1 MSTGFHWSKVL
12 QIAGAVV
19 LFAASIA
26 SFLMLQKQREK
37 EYLHVFGPAFVD
49 GDCYARMTRARLILD
64 GQAGPVIRHHE
75 FENFPEGTRPHTTA
89 PLDWIL
95 VIGAKALGGGQ
106 GALDRAGFAL
116 PVILGVIFLAG
127 VRVLLGIL
135 GARWAGAAVF
145 LLAVSPVIAHAF
157 SPGRPDHQSLVLLLC
172 GWALLVEILWWR
184 ASGKSRAASLVLGAG
199 IGLLWG
205 FALWVSWFEP
215 LVLLGFVILA
225 RLISRRVRARR
236 QMLSLVVTAGM
247 AGLVVLVEGIPGTGL
262 DPSLRPAFFRWA
274 EKIGELQHGLPWAV
288 LPGWV
293 GWFAMAVPFA
303 FAYLLLRRR
312 REFARSAHFVEG
324 GYWLGLAVLT
334 VVLTAWHARWGY
346 FAAFSLALLIP
357 WFARGLR
364 PAWMVV
370 LLFVA
375 GLWPVASEWERILYP
390 PASELRDRVHNA
402 TETRDLYLIANA
414 LSRMPGDA
422 VLAPWWLTP
431 ALVYWSGKNGVAG
444 TSHQSLPG
452 ILDSARFFAETDPA
466 RALEILRA
474 RGVRY
479 VLAADSAAVLENSLA
494 VLGPDAPQ
502 TGGNST
508 AEAVP
513 MAVVLHRKT
522 TLAPPGLRLVFQ
534 TQTLKLYEFHETG
547 AF

>member
-1 MSTGFHWSKVL
+1 MRAGFHWSKVL
-12 QIAGAVV
+12 RIGGAVL

-26 SFLMLQKQREK
+26 SFISLQKQREK

-49 GDCYARMTRARLILD
+49 GDCYARMTRARLILE

-95 VIGAKALGGGQ
+95 VVGAKVLGGGQ

-127 VRVLLGIL
+127 VRVLLGFL
-135 GARWAGAAVF
+135 RTRWAGAAVF

-157 SPGRPDHQSLVLLLC
+157 SPGRPDHQALVLLLC
-172 GWALLVEILWWR
+172 GWALLLEILWWR
-184 ASGKSRAASLVLGAG
+184 TSMKSSCASAVLGAL
-199 IGLLWG
+199 IGFLWG

-225 RLISRRVRARR
+225 RLTSGRVRARG
-236 QMLSLVVTAGM
+236 QMLSALVTVGM

-274 EKIGELQHGLPWAV
+274 EKIGELQHGFPWAV

-303 FAYLLLRRR
+303 FACLLFRRH
-312 REFARSAHFVEG
+312 REFARSAHLVEG
-324 GYWLGLAVLT
+324 GYWFGFAVLT
-334 VVLTAWHARWGY
+334 VALTAWHARWGY

-357 WFARGLR
+357 WAVRGLR
-364 PAWMVV
+364 PAWIVA

-390 PASELRDRVHNA
+390 PASELRDRVRNA

-414 LSRMPGDA
+414 LSRMPGGA
-422 VLAPWWLTP
+422 ALAPWWLTP

-452 ILDSARFFAETDPA
+452 ILDSARFFAETDSG
-466 RALEILRA
+466 RALEILRS

-479 VLAADSAAVLENSLA
+479 VLAADGGAVLDNSFA
-494 VLGPDAPQ
+494 VLGPDAP
-502 TGGNST
+502 GSEGST
-508 AEAVP
+508 APEAVP

-522 TLAPPGLRLVFQ
+522 TLAPAGLRLVFQ